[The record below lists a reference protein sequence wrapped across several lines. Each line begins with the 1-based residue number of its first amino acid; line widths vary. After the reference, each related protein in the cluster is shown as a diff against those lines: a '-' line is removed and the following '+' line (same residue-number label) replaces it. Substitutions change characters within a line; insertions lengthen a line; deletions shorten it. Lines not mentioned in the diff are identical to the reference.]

1 MHATTKQKYMDAKSK
16 RAEFLAQAEESF
28 NAGDVT
34 KGKEYMEQAR
44 GFNAEIEGY
53 ETLLAEE
60 AKFAGGHP
68 APSGVMT
75 KEAKEKAAERAESL
89 KKGLPVSYTTKE
101 VMEGLGFPTSKS
113 LLLSEES
120 LVMPT
125 RVSTTIRDGENRVS
139 SILDQ
144 VSVIDLTGAQSYAVP
159 ILTRDLE
166 AYTGDPFTLT
176 GTKRQESDAEFDSA
190 ELNPYEA
197 NVTSY
202 VDRNLYRLTNVD
214 YEGMI
219 RSIAMRALRR
229 KVAELIYNGGGDKML
244 GIKNGKTV
252 AGTSL
257 VQTVT
262 VNAIEPGFLDA
273 LVFGY
278 GGDEETGS
286 QARLFLNKKDLKAIG
301 ALRFADNKRVYDIV
315 PDAANPNIGRIIEGG
330 LIVPY
335 TIGSALTDYTTAAG
349 GTISMVY
356 GDPTNYL
363 LGLFGPYS
371 IRVDESYKAAE
382 RMNTILG
389 DVFVGGNIVAPG
401 GFMGVTKAGG

>member
-1 MHATTKQKYMDAKSK
+1 MNATTRQKWMDAKSK
-16 RAEFLAQAEESF
+16 RAEFINQAEEALGKGNVDNYKDLMAKACAF
-28 NAGDVT
+28 NP
-34 KGKEYMEQAR
+34 EL
-44 GFNAEIEGY
+44 EGY
-53 ETLLAEE
+53 EAILAEE
-60 AKFAGGHP
+60 QKFTGK
-68 APSGVMT
+68 APGALD
-75 KEAKEKAAERAESL
+75 KESHEKILERAEAL
-89 KKGLPVSYTTKE
+89 KKGKLVSYSTEE
-101 VMEGLGFPTSKS
+101 VMKGLGFHKS

-125 RVSTTIRDGENRVS
+125 RTSNTVRDGENRVS

-144 VSVIDLTGAQSYAVP
+144 VSVMDLTGAQSYAVP

-166 AYTGDPFTLT
+166 AHTGDPFTLT

-190 ELNPYEA
+190 EINPYEV

-214 YEGMI
+214 YEGII
-219 RSIAMRALRR
+219 RTSAMRALRR
-229 KVAELIYNGGGDKML
+229 KVAELIYNGGGTKML
-244 GIKNGKTV
+244 GIKGGKTV

-257 VQTVT
+257 VKTITVT
-262 VNAIEPGFLDA
+262 SIEPGFLDDV
-273 LVFGY
+273 VFSY
-278 GGDEETGS
+278 GGDEETGG

-301 ALRFADNKRVYDIV
+301 KLRHDDGKRVYSIV
-315 PDAANPNIGRIIEGG
+315 PDAGNPNTGRIIEGG

-335 TIGSALTDYTTAAG
+335 TIGSALTDYASADTSA
-349 GTISMVY
+349 ISMVY

-371 IRVDESYKAAE
+371 IRVDESYMAAE

-389 DVFVGGNIVAPG
+389 DAFVGGNIVAPG
-401 GFMGVTKAGG
+401 GFIGVTKGV

>member
-1 MHATTKQKYMDAKSK
+1 MNATTRQKWMDAKAK
-16 RAEFLAQAEESF
+16 RAEFISQAEEALTNGNVEEYKGLMEKARAF
-28 NAGDVT
+28 NP
-34 KGKEYMEQAR
+34 
-44 GFNAEIEGY
+44 EIEGY
-53 ETLLAEE
+53 EAILTEE
-60 AKFAGGHP
+60 QKYTGK
-68 APSGVMT
+68 APGAALD
-75 KEAKEKAAERAESL
+75 KDAIEKAKERAEAL
-89 KKGLPVSYTTKE
+89 KKGQQVSYTTEE
-101 VMEGLGFPTSKS
+101 VMKGLGFHKS

-125 RVSTTIRDGENRVS
+125 RTSPTVRDGENRVS

-144 VSVIDLTGAQSYAVP
+144 VSVMDLTGAQSYAVP
-159 ILTRDLE
+159 ILTQDLE

-190 ELNPYEA
+190 EINPYEV

-214 YEGMI
+214 YEGII
-219 RSIAMRALRR
+219 RTSAMRALRR
-229 KVAELIYNGGGDKML
+229 KVAELIYNGGGTKML

-257 VQTVT
+257 VKTVS
-262 VNAIEPGFLDA
+262 VADIAPGFLDDI
-273 LVFGY
+273 VFSY
-278 GGDEETGS
+278 GNDEETGG
-286 QARLFLNKKDLKAIG
+286 QARLFLNKRDLQAIG
-301 ALRFADNKRVYDIV
+301 KLRDKDNKRVYSIV
-315 PDAANPNIGRIIEGG
+315 PDAGNPNTGRIIEGG

-335 TIGSALTDYTTAAG
+335 TIGSALTDFTTAG
-349 GTISMVY
+349 SGISMVY

-371 IRVDESYKAAE
+371 IRVDESYMAAE

-389 DVFVGGNIVAPG
+389 DAFVGGNIVAPG
-401 GFMGVTKAGG
+401 GFIGVTKGA